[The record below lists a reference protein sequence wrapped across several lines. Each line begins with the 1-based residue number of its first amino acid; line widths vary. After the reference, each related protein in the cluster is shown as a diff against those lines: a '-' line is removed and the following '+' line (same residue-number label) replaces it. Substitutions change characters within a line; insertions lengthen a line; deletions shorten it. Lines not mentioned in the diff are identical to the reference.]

1 MSGTFTKKV
10 VTSCMKRP
18 RPGRLPGPCAR
29 LTPPLTPPGTWPRS
43 QPMINSCS
51 WSASFKPVTEF
62 WLGGKKCRGS
72 HPGSGLMEAPGTMA
86 TGRQCSQATLV
97 LGKDDMRVQSTYKLA
112 EQKFGS
118 PLSFHLLWVL
128 VAMHMVWDVTQRKR
142 IYPAALTPLHVVLV
156 KARRYINDITKISCC
171 NRLENRGCSIALH
184 NIQLILFPLYHALGE
199 GDCDSDS
206 ECAGDLRCGDDNC
219 PAPTPS
225 YYDCCITGDSDSA
238 IEIMKERNYQWKEVP
253 IQNESDA
260 FICQYNL

>member
-1 MSGTFTKKV
+1 MCGIMCNTRVDCNIFRMEDQTCIFGQTSWSPEVSSSGLDVYIERNRKSKLYFQNINFLFFQLQAVLSLSKDAKMSGTFTKKV

-72 HPGSGLMEAPGTMA
+72 HPGSGLMEAPGTMT

-118 PLSFHLLWVL
+118 PLSFHLL
-128 VAMHMVWDVTQRKR
+128 
-142 IYPAALTPLHVVLV
+142 
-156 KARRYINDITKISCC
+156 
-171 NRLENRGCSIALH
+171 
-184 NIQLILFPLYHALGE
+184 
-199 GDCDSDS
+199 
-206 ECAGDLRCGDDNC
+206 
-219 PAPTPS
+219 
-225 YYDCCITGDSDSA
+225 
-238 IEIMKERNYQWKEVP
+238 
-253 IQNESDA
+253 
-260 FICQYNL
+260 